1 MVSSTNGMETT
12 SHPHAKIDLDTD
24 LTLFPKINSKVE
36 HRLTIKCKILKLL
49 NSYKIT

>member
-1 MVSSTNGMETT
+1 MGTT
-12 SHPHAKIDLDTD
+12 SHPRAKIDLHTD
-24 LTLFPKINSKVE
+24 ITLFPKINSKVE

>member
-1 MVSSTNGMETT
+1 METT

-36 HRLTIKCKILKLL
+36 HRS
-49 NSYKIT
+49 NYKMQNYKTPKFLQDNIENIT